1 MAMIEVDKK
10 EYDVNDTSTV
20 DLSMVLELAKK
31 SINMGKYENA
41 VSLID
46 YIIQQLNERKDG
58 IK

>member
-1 MAMIEVDKK
+1 MAMIEADKK
-10 EYDVNDTSTV
+10 EYAVNDTSTV
-20 DLSMVLELAKK
+20 DVSMVLEMAKK

-58 IK
+58 K

>member
-1 MAMIEVDKK
+1 MAMIEGDKK
-10 EYDVNDTSTV
+10 EYDVNDTITV

-58 IK
+58 K

>member
-1 MAMIEVDKK
+1 MAMIEGDKK
-10 EYDVNDTSTV
+10 EYDMNDTSTV
-20 DLSMVLELAKK
+20 DLSMVLEMAKK

-46 YIIQQLNERKDG
+46 YTIQQLNERKDG

>member
-10 EYDVNDTSTV
+10 EYDVNDTITV

-46 YIIQQLNERKDG
+46 YIIQQLHERKDG
-58 IK
+58 K

>member
-1 MAMIEVDKK
+1 MAMIEGDKK
-10 EYDVNDTSTV
+10 EYDMNDTSTV
-20 DLSMVLELAKK
+20 DLSMVLEMAKK

-58 IK
+58 K

>member
-1 MAMIEVDKK
+1 MIEVDKK
-10 EYDVNDTSTV
+10 ECDVNDTSTV
-20 DLSMVLELAKK
+20 DLSMVLELAKT
-31 SINMGKYENA
+31 SINMGEYENA

>member
-1 MAMIEVDKK
+1 MAMIEGDKK
-10 EYDVNDTSTV
+10 EYAVNDTITV
-20 DLSMVLELAKK
+20 DVSMVLEMAKK

-58 IK
+58 K

>member
-1 MAMIEVDKK
+1 MAMIEGDKK
-10 EYDVNDTSTV
+10 EYAVNDTSTV

-58 IK
+58 K

>member
-1 MAMIEVDKK
+1 M
-10 EYDVNDTSTV
+10 NDTSTV

>member
-10 EYDVNDTSTV
+10 ECDVNDTSTV

-31 SINMGKYENA
+31 SINMGEYENA

-46 YIIQQLNERKDG
+46 YIIQQLHERKDG
-58 IK
+58 K

>member
-1 MAMIEVDKK
+1 MAMIEGDKK
-10 EYDVNDTSTV
+10 EYAVNDTITV

-58 IK
+58 K

>member
-1 MAMIEVDKK
+1 MAMIEGDKK
-10 EYDVNDTSTV
+10 EYDMNDTSTV

-58 IK
+58 K

>member
-1 MAMIEVDKK
+1 MIEVDKK
-10 EYDVNDTSTV
+10 ECDVNDTSTV

-58 IK
+58 K

>member
-10 EYDVNDTSTV
+10 ECDVNDTITV

-58 IK
+58 K

>member
-1 MAMIEVDKK
+1 MAMIEGDKK
-10 EYDVNDTSTV
+10 EYDMNDTSTV

-46 YIIQQLNERKDG
+46 YTIQQLNERKDG
-58 IK
+58 K

>member
-1 MAMIEVDKK
+1 MAMIEGDKK
-10 EYDVNDTSTV
+10 EYDMNDTITV
-20 DLSMVLELAKK
+20 DVSMVLELAKK

-58 IK
+58 K

>member
-1 MAMIEVDKK
+1 MAMIEGDKK
-10 EYDVNDTSTV
+10 EYDMNDTITV

-58 IK
+58 K

>member
-10 EYDVNDTSTV
+10 ECDVNDTSTV

-46 YIIQQLNERKDG
+46 CIIQQLNERKDG
-58 IK
+58 K